1 MIRSRQIS
9 SQALGAFSRS
19 MARMLEAG
27 VDVRKSLQTSSQQS
41 AASIGRYVYQARYK
55 SLLTKKKLLQSVE
68 MVCTQGTVKIH
79 YRYSCDHSPFI
90 LDY

>member
-1 MIRSRQIS
+1 MFRSRQIS

-41 AASIGRYVYQARYK
+41 RDSRLASSAQRIQKTIAGGSSLAK
-55 SLLTKKKLLQSVE
+55 S
-68 MVCTQGTVKIH
+68 
-79 YRYSCDHSPFI
+79 
-90 LDY
+90 